1 MKKYIS
7 LALVLGMLLTV
18 VGIIPAEAKVYTDY
32 PYIYSDFEDPASIS
46 DLASGQN
53 DSKWEAGGAG
63 GSAGALHITQQSK
76 GDGPMQDHQ
85 FKIPDA
91 HFLLEGKFKMSA
103 WVKLDTTKTK
113 LKDQTFGFAFWAP
126 ATHPEQG
133 TSTSRWMTGWTV
145 ADDRFNSGEWVY
157 VEKIIDSW
165 NGAMNSG
172 WTMDP
177 DAEGTFQFGVRLGS
191 VGAGTFGGAVADD
204 SPSKTELSWYLD
216 DLIIEPVLDPYEA
229 GSEPEEPEPEP
240 EEKDPNV
247 LVDVDFSKNLSDYGG
262 LVSVP
267 AGFGTWN
274 EGAGSDGKP
283 GYASIKKP
291 NSEGNSY
298 VQIQTGS
305 LPLRYNKLYKISFD
319 AKADDDATVGSYM
332 KAIADRDKK
341 QDPNDPYYKY
351 QFIKTAVKLTK
362 EWQHHEVYMTRQV
375 KAFVEKEFFFAFRC
389 CNDAFKDLGATDNG
403 RQAASFSIDNIR
415 IETFDTPANGDFE
428 WLKGDIPTTD
438 EDRDSNNDSKK
449 YGTFYSWFQSGA
461 AVEASSDVPAESVGT
476 RSAKITVNEANGGVN
491 QGVYIANNT
500 ENEISFWAKGEGAS
514 VGKNIQVKLD
524 RVVETKDTT
533 DLYDVPD
540 TELLGT
546 DLKLTDTWTKYT
558 IPYSPKFTT
567 TGTDSTLGPRQ
578 PFMSFVVDG
587 GASGLTYYLDDIAIG
602 KKAAAE
608 PEPEPEPEP
617 TGYPLPYATNLT
629 LDSSNVVNGTA
640 TFSYEFQ
647 TELEDVYEGK
657 SVVRVIKELEDGKS
671 VTLAQL
677 TGSTN
682 VFEYVIPE
690 AAIGGTLRF
699 EIMPFTEGSENSAP
713 VAGAVYK
720 IKADDMV
727 KTAFTIT
734 PTLGKFDAASGSIT
748 GTLFVENNKADDSDM
763 NLFLAIILYD
773 EDNGVVRF
781 DSKPISVSKGNSD
794 TITLSV
800 TTADDP
806 DLKPITKARAF
817 VWGGTGIFDTDMV
830 SYADVIEVTK

>member
-18 VGIIPAEAKVYTDY
+18 VGIIPAEAKAYEAY
-32 PYIYSDFEDPASIS
+32 PYIYSDFEDPSS
-46 DLASGQN
+46 LSELKSTQN
-53 DSKWEAGGAG
+53 DMEWVEGGAG
-63 GSAGALHITQQSK
+63 GSAGALHITQKAAGTDGK
-76 GDGPMQDHQ
+76 GAMSDHY
-85 FKIPDA
+85 FFVPDA
-91 HFLLEGKFKMSA
+91 HFMVNGKFKMSA
-103 WVKLDTTKTK
+103 WVKLDTAKTK
-113 LKDQTFGFAFWAP
+113 LAKTNFGFAFWGP
-126 ATHPEQG
+126 AYDKSGQKNPT
-133 TSTSRWMTGWTV
+133 RWMTGWTV
-145 ADDRFNSGEWVY
+145 DNEKFNSGEWVY
-157 VEKIIDSW
+157 VEKIIDW
-165 NGAMNSG
+165 DGAMNSG
-172 WTMDP
+172 WTLDL
-177 DAEGTFQFGVRLGS
+177 DAQGEFKFSPRLGD
-191 VGAGTFGGAVADD
+191 VGANVFGNAVAKDT
-204 SPSKTELSWYLD
+204 PTQELSWYLD
-216 DLIIEPVLDPYEA
+216 DFIIEPVLDPYEA
-229 GSEPEEPEPEP
+229 GSEPEEPEVPEEP

-247 LVDVDFSKNLSDYGG
+247 LVDVDFSKQLSDYGG
-262 LVSVP
+262 VVSVP

-291 NSEGNSY
+291 NSDGNSY

-305 LPLRYNKLYKISFD
+305 LPIRYNKLYKISFD

-332 KAIADRDKK
+332 KAVADRASTI
-341 QDPNDPYYKY
+341 DPYDPYYKY
-351 QFIKTAVKLTK
+351 QFIKTPVKLTK
-362 EWQHHEVYMTRQV
+362 DWQHHEVYMTRQV
-375 KAFVEKEFFFAFRC
+375 KAFVEKDTAFIFRC

-415 IETFDTPANGDFE
+415 IESFDAPANGDFE

-438 EDRDSNNDSKK
+438 EDRDPNNDSKK

-461 AVEASSDVPAESVGT
+461 TVEASSDVPTESVGT
-476 RSAKITVNEANGGVN
+476 RSAKIMVNEANGGVN

-524 RVVETKDTT
+524 RAVETKDTT

-587 GASGLTYYLDDIAIG
+587 GASGLTYYLDDVAIN

-608 PEPEPEPEP
+608 PEPDPEP
-617 TGYPLPYATNLT
+617 TGYTLPYATDLSLEST
-629 LDSSNVVNGTA
+629 NVVGGTA
-640 TFSYEFQ
+640 TFRYEFQ
-647 TELEDVYEGK
+647 TELENVFEGN
-657 SVVRVIKELEDGKS
+657 SVVRVMKELADGTS

-677 TGSTN
+677 SAATN
-682 VFEYVIPE
+682 VYEYLIPE
-690 AAIGGTLRF
+690 TAIGGTLRF
-699 EIMPFTEGSENSAP
+699 EIMPFTDGG

-720 IKADDMV
+720 ISADDMI

-734 PTLGKFDAASGSIT
+734 PTLGEFDAASGSIT
-748 GTLFVENNKADDSDM
+748 GSLFVENNKADDSDM
-763 NLFLAIILYD
+763 NMFLAIVLYD
-773 EDNGVVRF
+773 EDDGIIRF
-781 DSKPISVSKGNSD
+781 DSKPISVTKGNSD

-806 DLKPITKARAF
+806 ELKPIVKAKAF

>member
-18 VGIIPAEAKVYTDY
+18 VGIIPAEAKAYTDY
-32 PYIYSDFEDPASIS
+32 PYIYSDFEEPASIA
-46 DLASGQN
+46 DLSTGQN

-63 GSAGALHITQQSK
+63 GSAGALHITQQNK
-76 GDGPMQDHQ
+76 GTGPMQDHQ
-85 FKIPDA
+85 FKVPDA
-91 HFLLEGKFKMSA
+91 HFLVEGKFKMSA
-103 WVKLDTTKTK
+103 WVKLDTAKTK
-113 LKDQTFGFAFWAP
+113 LKDQTFGFVFWAP
-126 ATHPEQG
+126 ATHATEKP
-133 TSTSRWMTGWTV
+133 SSARWMTGWTV

-191 VGAGTFGGAVADD
+191 VGAGTFGGAVAED
-204 SPSKTELSWYLD
+204 SPSQTELSWYLD
-216 DLIIEPVLDPYEA
+216 DFIIEPILDPYEA
-229 GSEPEEPEPEP
+229 GSEPEEPEVPEEP

-247 LVDVDFSKNLSDYGG
+247 LVDVDFSKQLSDYGG
-262 LVSVP
+262 AVSVP

-305 LPLRYNKLYKISFD
+305 LPIRYNKLYKISFD

-332 KAIADRDKK
+332 KAVADRASTI
-341 QDPNDPYYKY
+341 DPYDPYYKY
-351 QFIKTAVKLTK
+351 QFIKTPVKLTK
-362 EWQHHEVYMTRQV
+362 DWQHHEVYMTRQV
-375 KAFVEKEFFFAFRC
+375 KAFVEKDTAFIFRC

-403 RQAASFSIDNIR
+403 RQAASFSVDNIR
-415 IETFDTPANGDFE
+415 IESFDAPANGDFE

-438 EDRDSNNDSKK
+438 EDRDPNNDSKK

-476 RSAKITVNEANGGVN
+476 RSAKITVNEENGGVN

-587 GASGLTYYLDDIAIG
+587 GASGLTYYLDDVAIN

-608 PEPEPEPEP
+608 PEPEPEP
-617 TGYPLPYATNLT
+617 TGYTLPYATNLSLEST
-629 LDSSNVVNGTA
+629 NVVGGTA
-640 TFSYEFQ
+640 TFRYEFQ
-647 TELEDVYEGK
+647 TELENVFEGN
-657 SVVRVIKELEDGKS
+657 SVVRVMKELADGTS

-677 TGSTN
+677 SAATN
-682 VFEYVIPE
+682 VYEYLIPE
-690 AAIGGTLRF
+690 TAIGGTLRF
-699 EIMPFTEGSENSAP
+699 EIMPFTDGG

-720 IKADDMV
+720 ISADDMI

-734 PTLGKFDAASGSIT
+734 PTLGEFDAASGSIT
-748 GTLFVENNKADDSDM
+748 GSLFVENNKADDSDM
-763 NLFLAIILYD
+763 NMFLAIVLYD
-773 EDNGVVRF
+773 EDDGIIRF
-781 DSKPISVSKGNSD
+781 DSKPISVTKGNSD

-806 DLKPITKARAF
+806 ELKPIVKAKAF